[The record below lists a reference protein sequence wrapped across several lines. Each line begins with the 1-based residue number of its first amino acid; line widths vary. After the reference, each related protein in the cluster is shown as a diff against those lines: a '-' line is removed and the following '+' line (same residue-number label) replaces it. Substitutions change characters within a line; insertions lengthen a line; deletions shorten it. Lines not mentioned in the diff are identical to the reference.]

1 MELLKR
7 FCRIMIIPIYREDRG
22 DTMGRKNV
30 YILLTDT
37 GTVLN
42 RLIKFYT
49 KQPYNHASIGFDIN
63 LSEVYSFG
71 RKTASNPFVAGF
83 AKEDIK
89 ENLFR
94 QAGCAIYS
102 LVVTEE
108 QWARMNRFIRD
119 IEAREEEYRYNLFGL
134 VGVMLRKPINRRN
147 AFFCS
152 QFVAYV
158 LKECNIFQFDRPI
171 SLVAPNDFLEIP
183 ELKLIYQGQLS
194 DYPNQEMNEKIV
206 KSVPFVT
213 IDM

>member
-1 MELLKR
+1 M
-7 FCRIMIIPIYREDRG
+7 
-22 DTMGRKNV
+22 
-30 YILLTDT
+30 
-37 GTVLN
+37 
-42 RLIKFYT
+42 
-49 KQPYNHASIGFDIN
+49 
-63 LSEVYSFG
+63 
-71 RKTASNPFVAGF
+71 PF
-83 AKEDIK
+83 
-89 ENLFR
+89 
-94 QAGCAIYS
+94 CAIYS

-194 DYPNQEMNEKIV
+194 D
-206 KSVPFVT
+206 
-213 IDM
+213 